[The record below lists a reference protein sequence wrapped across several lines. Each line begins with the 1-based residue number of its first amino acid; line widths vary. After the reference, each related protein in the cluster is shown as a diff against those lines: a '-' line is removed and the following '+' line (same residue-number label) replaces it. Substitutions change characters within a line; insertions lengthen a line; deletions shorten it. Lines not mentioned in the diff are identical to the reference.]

1 VVVQYSFLVVLGGV
15 EGVQVS
21 LQLFLVH
28 RQIGGFLLAPQ
39 TFLAVVAPQS
49 RLPFVDILAM
59 NATLAVPAECQP
71 GERPGPLCFW
81 TMAVGIGPASLPGI
95 PCAVPKLLFD
105 KRLVLALNP
114 PAFTVRQLSQV
125 ETVLG
130 KNELSNRG
138 LLATADSLTGW
149 SGHAE
154 PVCESMAGTEAP
166 WVLVDRHRRRE
177 RLPED

>member
-1 VVVQYSFLVVLGGV
+1 MATGT
-15 EGVQVS
+15 
-21 LQLFLVH
+21 
-28 RQIGGFLLAPQ
+28 I
-39 TFLAVVAPQS
+39 
-49 RLPFVDILAM
+49 DIFD
-59 NATLAVPAECQP
+59 TQ
-71 GERPGPLCFW
+71 
-81 TMAVGIGPASLPGI
+81 SLPSVSPNGFHQRSRRTPLSRPYRDGDSLLSHSRGFHDRVRVVI
-95 PCAVPKLLFD
+95 CTLPRPETSAVPKLLFY

-138 LLATADSLTGW
+138 LLATADSLTGPAIW

-154 PVCESMAGTEAP
+154 PVCESMAGTEAH